1 MASALKQANKEL
13 RVGNFAN
20 AVGMYRRLLEIEPIP
35 RALIQF
41 NLDYAERKAKQNG
54 LELSATLQNYETS
67 GWVSHKILQ
76 IDTSRPRI
84 VIGGMVIGYPA
95 KKTNH
100 IADRVI
106 EYVHLY
112 QDIVQLEDVHGL
124 RLIFNEEL
132 VKPKW
137 TKLSPPYIVHSFS
150 NQDICLGS
158 IWYSNSRDLR
168 VSIDKDPSFN
178 NPRVL
183 RAYQYEP
190 VVGGGLVLVGE
201 CLLDGESWQLT
212 DLALANP
219 YLPVLLTLSEPNG
232 VLADAALIPYPS
244 LLPGGIHEHECYVT
258 PGDNSPAATAS
269 KYLQEHLNA
278 INHGWALG
286 QIQVDILNAI
296 GTETIV
302 SRDLTDW
309 LWSTFS
315 MRIKQFGLPKLSQE
329 LAEYWQEVFAA
340 HSHLQTIEKRNQ
352 LANRE
357 KEGRVLLCA
366 PRAIPSLQVLT
377 ASRLSGDLELA
388 CGISDFILVQEK
400 SSAQRWRISWPETAL
415 DIEQSL
421 AQDGGIHIPRLLQ
434 DSSKKHTQMPPRQY
448 LGVSAILM
456 GEANIHNPLK
466 LIMPVAPDFVEPMV
480 PSTVDVII
488 TAQELSAEIFAGLI
502 ESIALQECVKIRQ
515 VVVVVPVSG
524 ERDIFDVPLKRYF
537 SDRYLLV
544 ATKKGEKYK
553 DRIQRATMG
562 IVGQHDDSHMLF
574 INRPMILHDARTLA
588 KLSMAIVFPNVATVS
603 TLLIGNEI
611 KKSKSETVLRSGGIF
626 PFIDQ
631 TAKKAEWRREDLVS
645 KIPGATIPVASH
657 GDAIFM
663 IKKSDWADSGGFSEV
678 EAEDECAA
686 YEYSEKL
693 SAGNK
698 LHLLVSDV
706 SVEMHDESKKPNSSL
721 ALWEANLYADTP
733 SNAVCIE
740 VLES

>member
-1 MASALKQANKEL
+1 MASALKLANKEL
-13 RVGNFAN
+13 RTGNFAN
-20 AVGMYRRLLEIEPIP
+20 AVGMYRRLLETQPIP

-41 NLDYAERKAKQNG
+41 NLDYAERRAKQNG
-54 LELSATLQNYETS
+54 IDISATLRDDETS
-67 GWVSHKILQ
+67 GWVTHKILQ
-76 IDTSRPRI
+76 LDTRPPRI

-95 KKTNH
+95 EKSNQ
-100 IADRVI
+100 IPERVI

-112 QDIVQLEDVHGL
+112 QDVVQLEDIHGL
-124 RLIFNEEL
+124 RLLFNEEL
-132 VKPKW
+132 IKPSR
-137 TKLSPPYIVHSFS
+137 TKRSTPFTVHAFS
-150 NQDICLGS
+150 NQEICLGS

-168 VSIDKDPSFN
+168 VSIDKDPSFK

-183 RAYQYEP
+183 RAYQYEAD
-190 VVGGGLVLVGE
+190 VGGGLVLVGE

-212 DLALANP
+212 DLALVNP

-232 VLADAALIPYPS
+232 VLADVALIPYPS
-244 LLPGGIHEHECYVT
+244 LLPGGIHEHECYLT
-258 PGDNSPAATAS
+258 PGDNSPAAVAS

-302 SRDLTDW
+302 SSDLTDW
-309 LWSTFS
+309 LWCIFS

-329 LAEYWQEVFAA
+329 LAEYWQEFFAA
-340 HSHLQTIEKRNQ
+340 QSDLQTIEKRNQ

-366 PRAIPSLQVLT
+366 PRAIPSLQALT
-377 ASRLSGDLELA
+377 ASRLSGDLELT
-388 CGISDFILVQEK
+388 CGISDFILVEEK

-415 DIEQSL
+415 DLEQSL
-421 AQDGGIHIPRLLQ
+421 AQDWGIHIPRVLL
-434 DSSKKHTQMPPRQY
+434 DSSKKHTQRPPRQSS
-448 LGVSAILM
+448 GVSAILM
-456 GEANIHNPLK
+456 GEGDIQNPLK

-488 TAQELSAEIFAGLI
+488 TAQGLSAEIFAGLI
-502 ESIALQECVKIRQ
+502 ESLALQECAKIRQ

-524 ERDIFDVPLKRYF
+524 GREIFDVPLTRYF
-537 SDRYLLV
+537 SGRYLLV
-544 ATKKGEKYK
+544 ATQKGEKYK
-553 DRIQRATMG
+553 DRIQRATVG
-562 IVGQHDDSHMLF
+562 IARQPDDSHMLF

-588 KLSMAIVFPNVATVS
+588 KLSKAIVLPYVATVS
-603 TLLIGNEI
+603 ALLIGNEI

-631 TAKKAEWRREDLVS
+631 FAKKAEWRRENLAT

-663 IKKSDWADSGGFSEV
+663 IKTRDWADSGGFFGV
-678 EAEDECAA
+678 NAEDEFAA
-686 YEYSEKL
+686 FEYSEKL

-706 SVEMHDESKKPNSSL
+706 SVEMHDEPNGSTSSV
-721 ALWEANLYADTP
+721 ALLEANLYPETP
-733 SNAVCIE
+733 FNAVCIE